1 MLLPQDGVSESQDQ
15 GGNCQGNRGNSV
27 LHRGDRADVLQGS
40 RLESST
46 SSIDGISATAFT
58 AAACYELHLK
68 YLVDGVSCASRR
80 LFLFVVVVPSAIQ
93 TRREVSGY
101 LLLHC
106 TDVFP
111 QFPSDRRHEL
121 GHGEGPLRLAF
132 EEEAGDRYCDLFVLV
147 LHALFRGVGS
157 VLGSVLVIAGL
168 YSLLWGK
175 NKEARSCAAKA
186 AEGNGENQLQV
197 RLQSV

>member
-1 MLLPQDGVSESQDQ
+1 MLMLLPQDGVSESQDQ
-15 GGNCQGNRGNSV
+15 GGGCQGNRSNSV
-27 LHRGDRADVLQGS
+27 LHRGDRADVLQGR

-46 SSIDGISATAFT
+46 SSIATT
-58 AAACYELHLK
+58 VTVAACYELHLK

-80 LFLFVVVVPSAIQ
+80 LFLFVFVVPSAIQ
-93 TRREVSGY
+93 TRREVPGS

-132 EEEAGDRYCDLFVLV
+132 EEEAGDRYCDLFGKKHFAQISYFLFFLPSFVECLV
-147 LHALFRGVGS
+147 S
-157 VLGSVLVIAGL
+157 LGFDSSISFDLVID
-168 YSLLWGK
+168 
-175 NKEARSCAAKA
+175 
-186 AEGNGENQLQV
+186 
-197 RLQSV
+197 